1 MANQLSKFFGRLIPA
16 RRSINDPNKPL
27 TVADVLDY
35 VGDSYATDTGQTVNA
50 AKVLGYAPL
59 FQAVSM
65 ISGDCAKLPL
75 NVYRKTDRGRTVET
89 LHPVQRVIHRS
100 VMTNIEIN
108 GYKFWRRYFTSALL
122 WGNAYAYI
130 DRNNRG
136 EVIGLYQLL
145 PDRTY
150 MERRSQQ
157 LWCITETSRGMY
169 RLPAAEVLHIE
180 GLSIDNLEG
189 ANMIKS
195 FRTDFA
201 TALAAKQFAAKFF
214 QSNMSAGGILQAPPE
229 LAKNRPEVLR
239 KAEEAINTKFSGS
252 ANAFKT
258 IVLRDGFKW
267 ISTQIDPQKAQFTET
282 VEEAARNVARMYNL
296 SPSRLGLKDSQ
307 SYNSEEMARRDYY
320 DGALSH
326 WLIANQCECTTKLLT
341 PEERDDGLYI
351 ENNINALLWA
361 DAKTRSDI
369 AIAGINA
376 GRFSPNE
383 TRGWENLDAY
393 EGGDEFYTPLNMQT
407 VSGIGFQPVEEDQ
420 SEQSEQEDPSDDAA
434 QRSTKLEAPS
444 TKHASAYRN
453 LLTEAFER
461 AMNRACIKADRN
473 KPIADDRDGII
484 SIVDGTLNS
493 VGILLGKD
501 TTSTAS
507 SWFDSLIGIDASSL
521 RATAEASSQQII
533 DQLLSDTE

>member
-1 MANQLSKFFGRLIPA
+1 VAKKFSNLWGLIAN
-16 RRSINDPNKPL
+16 RSINDPTKPL

-35 VGDSYATDTGQTVNA
+35 VGDSFSTDTGQTVNA
-50 AKVLGYAPL
+50 GKVIGYAPL

-75 NVYRKTDRGRTVET
+75 NVYRKTDRGRSVET
-89 LHPVQRVIHRS
+89 SHPVQRVIHRS
-100 VMTNIEIN
+100 AMTNIEIN

-122 WGNAYAYI
+122 WGNAWAYI

-145 PDRTY
+145 PDRTW
-150 MERRSQQ
+150 MKRVNGKLVCE
-157 LWCITETSRGMY
+157 TETTAGVFTMNAS
-169 RLPAAEVLHIE
+169 EVLHIE

-189 ANMIKS
+189 ANMIQA
-195 FRTDFA
+195 FRNDFA
-201 TALAAKQFAAKFF
+201 TALAAKQFQAKFF

-267 ISTQIDPQKAQFTET
+267 IATQIDPQKAQFTET

-326 WLIANQCECTTKLLT
+326 WLIANQCECTTKLLS
-341 PEERDDGLYI
+341 PAERDAGLYI

-407 VSGIGFQPVEEDQ
+407 VSGIGFQPVEEDE
-420 SEQSEQEDPSDDAA
+420 SEASEQEDPADEEP
-434 QRSTKLEAPS
+434 QRSTNHQSPT
-444 TKHASAYRN
+444 TKQAYRT

-484 SIVDGTLNS
+484 AIVDGTLNS

-533 DQLLSDTE
+533 DTLLSDTE